1 MFVCPA
7 SNLCLPGPA
16 CSGRIGEVIKGRVCV
31 DKYGDN
37 IQSTCTRGDHWRTR
51 HNRILHTFHCLC
63 MWAGLPVEME
73 VLNLFSGL
81 IRQEGLSRV
90 EKMKQRQA
98 LVPDIRITMPDPAQ
112 AGETRP
118 ILHEIKV
125 ISPSKSRYRPSWEG
139 RGVDVRASKLQQE
152 YLVKTRSADQRDGEE
167 GVGRVET
174 KLTSLGA
181 IRGIVCSNWGEVS
194 EDTYALVDTIATSRM
209 RVAGPSFGRSGR
221 MRGEET
227 ERAMIVGSIRRK
239 LCVATIRAQCHS
251 LLGQLEGLG
260 PGAAAAVDRRQ
271 YAAQLDREWR
281 QEQLAHCLS
290 ETGMVCAEIRV
301 C

>member
-1 MFVCPA
+1 
-7 SNLCLPGPA
+7 
-16 CSGRIGEVIKGRVCV
+16 
-31 DKYGDN
+31 
-37 IQSTCTRGDHWRTR
+37 
-51 HNRILHTFHCLC
+51 
-63 MWAGLPVEME
+63 
-73 VLNLFSGL
+73 
-81 IRQEGLSRV
+81 
-90 EKMKQRQA
+90 
-98 LVPDIRITMPDPAQ
+98 
-112 AGETRP
+112 
-118 ILHEIKV
+118 
-125 ISPSKSRYRPSWEG
+125 
-139 RGVDVRASKLQQE
+139 
-152 YLVKTRSADQRDGEE
+152 
-167 GVGRVET
+167 
-174 KLTSLGA
+174 
-181 IRGIVCSNWGEVS
+181 
-194 EDTYALVDTIATSRM
+194 
-209 RVAGPSFGRSGR
+209 